1 MRKNESKIEER
12 TKTDYLSTSNYL
24 NTRTIDFSKINKNK
38 VEEYIELMREHQMN
52 CVKAGNFIEA
62 ELAKQRVIQ
71 LKKIQDKKLFKE
83 ALKRQ
88 NFDTKN
94 FKVQKEKEIKGFR
107 KEFNDKY
114 VEEISK
120 LEDML
125 NSIKKRHEEELNYYF
140 SNFEKNIPFE
150 MKPSNELID
159 KQRQLEYY
167 IKIEDYPN
175 AHLAQIDVEETK
187 KREKEK
193 FEAEKE
199 KKIERELSKMQ
210 LKHNNEIQAMQLK
223 IENHK
228 NQLLREQASKIY
240 ELELKYR
247 NKERALE
254 RTQKA
259 ERDSYERMIYNKNK
273 RRFNRSLSMP
283 KEY

>member
-38 VEEYIELMREHQMN
+38 VEEYIELMMEHQMKF
-52 CVKAGNFIEA
+52 VKAGNFIEA

-71 LKKIQDKKLFKE
+71 LKNIQDKKLFKE

-94 FKVQKEKEIKGFR
+94 FKAQKEKEIKGFR
-107 KEFNDKY
+107 KEFNDKNI
-114 VEEISK
+114 EEISK

-167 IKIEDYPN
+167 IKIE
-175 AHLAQIDVEETK
+175 E
-187 KREKEK
+187 
-193 FEAEKE
+193 
-199 KKIERELSKMQ
+199 
-210 LKHNNEIQAMQLK
+210 
-223 IENHK
+223 
-228 NQLLREQASKIY
+228 
-240 ELELKYR
+240 
-247 NKERALE
+247 
-254 RTQKA
+254 
-259 ERDSYERMIYNKNK
+259 
-273 RRFNRSLSMP
+273 
-283 KEY
+283 

>member
-12 TKTDYLSTSNYL
+12 TNTDYLSKSNYL

-167 IKIEDYPN
+167 IKIE
-175 AHLAQIDVEETK
+175 E
-187 KREKEK
+187 
-193 FEAEKE
+193 
-199 KKIERELSKMQ
+199 
-210 LKHNNEIQAMQLK
+210 
-223 IENHK
+223 
-228 NQLLREQASKIY
+228 
-240 ELELKYR
+240 
-247 NKERALE
+247 
-254 RTQKA
+254 
-259 ERDSYERMIYNKNK
+259 
-273 RRFNRSLSMP
+273 
-283 KEY
+283 

>member
-88 NFDTKN
+88 NFDSKN
-94 FKVQKEKEIKGFR
+94 FKVQKENEIKGFR

-167 IKIEDYPN
+167 IKIE
-175 AHLAQIDVEETK
+175 E
-187 KREKEK
+187 
-193 FEAEKE
+193 
-199 KKIERELSKMQ
+199 
-210 LKHNNEIQAMQLK
+210 
-223 IENHK
+223 
-228 NQLLREQASKIY
+228 
-240 ELELKYR
+240 
-247 NKERALE
+247 
-254 RTQKA
+254 
-259 ERDSYERMIYNKNK
+259 
-273 RRFNRSLSMP
+273 
-283 KEY
+283 

>member
-88 NFDTKN
+88 NSDTKN

-167 IKIEDYPN
+167 IKIE
-175 AHLAQIDVEETK
+175 E
-187 KREKEK
+187 
-193 FEAEKE
+193 
-199 KKIERELSKMQ
+199 
-210 LKHNNEIQAMQLK
+210 
-223 IENHK
+223 
-228 NQLLREQASKIY
+228 
-240 ELELKYR
+240 
-247 NKERALE
+247 
-254 RTQKA
+254 
-259 ERDSYERMIYNKNK
+259 
-273 RRFNRSLSMP
+273 
-283 KEY
+283 

>member
-167 IKIEDYPN
+167 IKIE
-175 AHLAQIDVEETK
+175 E
-187 KREKEK
+187 
-193 FEAEKE
+193 
-199 KKIERELSKMQ
+199 
-210 LKHNNEIQAMQLK
+210 
-223 IENHK
+223 
-228 NQLLREQASKIY
+228 
-240 ELELKYR
+240 
-247 NKERALE
+247 
-254 RTQKA
+254 
-259 ERDSYERMIYNKNK
+259 
-273 RRFNRSLSMP
+273 
-283 KEY
+283 

>member
-94 FKVQKEKEIKGFR
+94 FKVKKEKEIKGFR

-167 IKIEDYPN
+167 IKIE
-175 AHLAQIDVEETK
+175 E
-187 KREKEK
+187 
-193 FEAEKE
+193 
-199 KKIERELSKMQ
+199 
-210 LKHNNEIQAMQLK
+210 
-223 IENHK
+223 
-228 NQLLREQASKIY
+228 
-240 ELELKYR
+240 
-247 NKERALE
+247 
-254 RTQKA
+254 
-259 ERDSYERMIYNKNK
+259 
-273 RRFNRSLSMP
+273 
-283 KEY
+283 

>member
-24 NTRTIDFSKINKNK
+24 NTKTIDFSKINKNK

-94 FKVQKEKEIKGFR
+94 FKVQKEKVIKGFR

-140 SNFEKNIPFE
+140 SNFEKNIHFE

-167 IKIEDYPN
+167 IKIE
-175 AHLAQIDVEETK
+175 E
-187 KREKEK
+187 
-193 FEAEKE
+193 
-199 KKIERELSKMQ
+199 
-210 LKHNNEIQAMQLK
+210 
-223 IENHK
+223 
-228 NQLLREQASKIY
+228 
-240 ELELKYR
+240 
-247 NKERALE
+247 
-254 RTQKA
+254 
-259 ERDSYERMIYNKNK
+259 
-273 RRFNRSLSMP
+273 
-283 KEY
+283 

>member
-140 SNFEKNIPFE
+140 SNFEKTIPFE

-167 IKIEDYPN
+167 IKIE
-175 AHLAQIDVEETK
+175 E
-187 KREKEK
+187 
-193 FEAEKE
+193 
-199 KKIERELSKMQ
+199 
-210 LKHNNEIQAMQLK
+210 
-223 IENHK
+223 
-228 NQLLREQASKIY
+228 
-240 ELELKYR
+240 
-247 NKERALE
+247 
-254 RTQKA
+254 
-259 ERDSYERMIYNKNK
+259 
-273 RRFNRSLSMP
+273 
-283 KEY
+283 